1 MNKKVEYIS
10 EGFHIYEKLAEVSKD
25 EKIIKKHTK
34 ILNVIQEL
42 QQ

>member
-1 MNKKVEYIS
+1 MNKKVEYVN
-10 EGFHIYEKLAEVSKD
+10 EGFHIYEKLVQVSKD
-25 EKIIKKHTK
+25 EKILKKHTK